1 MRRRHDRLDDER
13 AEPERPRL
21 DHRPAELE
29 ASEAADQVDVQ
40 LLERGARRV
49 DAEEVTHHPHQLQ
62 QVEVG
67 SSRSRSSKLSGPG
80 GLSRRHTRR
89 SRASTQKSSPRGTTS
104 TVVNS
109 WMPSILVERRASS
122 WLNHRFGSE
131 VDREELQRLGRERPA
146 EVRRAEVLRV
156 EQREQV
162 LDPRRVADE
171 LATLLGR
178 LPRGRVDDLRDG
190 AVARDVGRRAAHRA
204 ADREA
209 ADAERRAA
217 AGRTRLRLRALRLV
231 HLAAALADELAV
243 GLAFEQLAADDARL
257 EHAPVERLGCVEV
270 GPGRA
275 EVAGRVPRAQVE
287 LQVQHGTPS
296 PRNVAARMDR
306 SVGNEAGDTDAAN
319 LR

>member
-1 MRRRHDRLDDER
+1 
-13 AEPERPRL
+13 
-21 DHRPAELE
+21 
-29 ASEAADQVDVQ
+29 
-40 LLERGARRV
+40 
-49 DAEEVTHHPHQLQ
+49 
-62 QVEVG
+62 
-67 SSRSRSSKLSGPG
+67 
-80 GLSRRHTRR
+80 
-89 SRASTQKSSPRGTTS
+89 
-104 TVVNS
+104 
-109 WMPSILVERRASS
+109 MPSIPVERRASS

-131 VDREELQRLGRERPA
+131 GSTESCSGWGASDQPRCGVPRFFALSSVSRFSTRVVWLTSS
-146 EVRRAEVLRV
+146 RRSSDASRAVV
-156 EQREQV
+156 S
-162 LDPRRVADE
+162 DH
-171 LATLLGR
+171 
-178 LPRGRVDDLRDG
+178 RDG

-287 LQVQHGTPS
+287 LQVQ
-296 PRNVAARMDR
+296 ARHALAEER
-306 SVGNEAGDTDAAN
+306 RGENGSLGRE
-319 LR
+319 